1 MEGFGDSAVSN
12 WADCNLVKGGPDPHG
27 STKKEVSLFSC
38 IFFIDALANR
48 PMMLEMTGYLLNYLA
63 G

>member
-38 IFFIDALANR
+38 IF
-48 PMMLEMTGYLLNYLA
+48 LLTP
-63 G
+63 